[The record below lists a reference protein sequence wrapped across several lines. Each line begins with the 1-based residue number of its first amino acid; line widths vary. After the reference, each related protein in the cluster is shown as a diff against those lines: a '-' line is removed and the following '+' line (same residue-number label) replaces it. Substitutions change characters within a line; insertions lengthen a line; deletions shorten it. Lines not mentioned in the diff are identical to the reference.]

1 MAYEF
6 TKLSEITE
14 ISSASNPK
22 LIVENEGEI
31 VRIAASEVITGGG
44 GGGNS
49 GDNSSSPVRVIYA
62 HHSQGTLMDKDYNSY
77 DGAEIYRD
85 FASGTRIIVKD
96 FDETASSEVL
106 SVYYTSSTNSF
117 YVNVL
122 FIDNISDVHRG
133 EIVIQQLYTS
143 NLSTAVATD
152 LPDDVV
158 VYECNSGASTSMNG
172 HNMDHSSIA
181 SAIANNKRIIV
192 HYTLGSSDTA
202 GTTYDEAYCPVISS
216 YTIDGTIYLVIM
228 YPGSTDFRTITVWQ

>member
-31 VRIAASEVITGGG
+31 VRIAASEVITGSG

-49 GDNSSSPVRVIYA
+49 GGETSSPVRVIYA
-62 HHSQGTLMDKDYNSY
+62 HHSMGALMDKNYNSY

-85 FASGTRIIVKD
+85 FVNGTRIIVKD

-106 SVYYTSSTNSF
+106 SVYYTSSTNSY

-122 FIDNISDVHRG
+122 FVDNISDGHTG
-133 EIVIQQLYTS
+133 EIITQTLYTS

-158 VYECNSGASTSMNG
+158 IYECSSGGSESNGGHGMNRYEV
-172 HNMDHSSIA
+172 A
-181 SAIANNKRIIV
+181 SAIANNKRIII
-192 HYTLGSSDTA
+192 HYTLGSSGTA
-202 GTTYDEAYCPVISS
+202 GTIYDEAYCPVISS
-216 YTIDGTIYLVIM
+216 YTIGSTIYLIVM
-228 YPGSTDFRTITVWQ
+228 HPGSTNFKTIGVY

>member
-14 ISSASNPK
+14 VSSASNPK

-31 VRIAASEVITGGG
+31 VRIAASQVITGGG

-49 GDNSSSPVRVIYA
+49 GGETSSPVRVIYA
-62 HHSQGTLMDKDYNSY
+62 HHSMGTLMDKNYNSY
-77 DGAEIYRD
+77 DGAELYRD

-106 SVYYTSSTNSF
+106 SIYYTSSTGGY

-122 FIDNISDVHRG
+122 FVDNITYNRTG
-133 EIVIQQLYTS
+133 EIMTQTLSTPS
-143 NLSTAVATD
+143 LSTAVAAD

-158 VYECNSGASTSMNG
+158 VYECSSGGSSSSGG
-172 HNMDHSSIA
+172 HNMNHSEIA

-192 HYTLGSSDTA
+192 HYNIHSSVTA

-216 YTIDGTIYLVIM
+216 YTIGSSIYLVVIH
-228 YPGSTDFRTITVWQ
+228 PGSTDLKTIEVYQ